1 VGSGSLGW
9 LIVRHVTPRRLAQ
22 ALARRRKR
30 SRVLRERR
38 DALRPHY
45 SFAAHGRGRLNVTL
59 VLRSAAKPTSSTYIR
74 LYSPMARPA
83 FAQRVGLDVVDE
95 KSMWISSRATVC
107 IVQRTAF
114 SKRSAA
120 RAFLA
125 EARRRGCV
133 VVVDSDDAFSAL
145 DPDHPQYEL
154 QAKRAAILDA
164 VMQEA
169 DEVWLSTDELSSA
182 HGDLPAHVVRN
193 TLDLGLWR
201 PDAVPAPLAG
211 AAPLRILYMGTTTHD
226 GDFALIAPVLDRL
239 HASRP
244 GEFEVVMVGVGRG
257 LPEKP
262 WMDVLKPP
270 DGAYPHFVP
279 WLAAQGPFDIGI
291 SPLVDSTFNRA
302 KSDIKCLD
310 YLALGARPVVSDVVP
325 YQVAELDGLVDRVD
339 NDPDR
344 WYAVL
349 ERLVDDREQLRTDVD
364 GRRAAGLAYLTS
376 TRSADATAA
385 HLRRRID
392 ALVASPRTP
401 SQTSPSTT

>member
-1 VGSGSLGW
+1 ML
-9 LIVRHVTPRRLAQ
+9 T
-22 ALARRRKR
+22 
-30 SRVLRERR
+30 ERR

-45 SFAAHGRGRLNVTL
+45 AFAAHGRGRLNVTI
-59 VLRSAAKPTSSTYIR
+59 VLRNAARPTSSTYIR
-74 LYSPMARPA
+74 LYSPLARPA
-83 FAQRVGLDVVDE
+83 FARRVGMDVVDE
-95 KSMWISSRATVC
+95 KSLWISPRTAVC

-114 SKRSAA
+114 SKRSTA

-125 EARRRGCV
+125 EARRRGCLV
-133 VVVDSDDAFSAL
+133 IVDSDDAFSAL

-154 QAKRAAILDA
+154 QVKRAAILED
-164 VMQEA
+164 VMREA
-169 DEVWLSTDELSSA
+169 DEVWLSTEELAAA
-182 HGDLPAHVVRN
+182 HAGQATHVVRN

-201 PDAVPAPLAG
+201 PEAVPAALPG

-239 HASRP
+239 HASHP
-244 GEFEVVMVGVGRG
+244 GAFEVVMVGVGRG
-257 LPEKP
+257 LPERP

-279 WLAAQGPFDIGI
+279 WLASQGPFDIGI

-325 YQVAELDGLVDRVD
+325 YRVPELDDLVDRVG
-339 NDPDR
+339 NEPDH
-344 WYAVL
+344 WYDVL
-349 ERLVDDREQLRTDVD
+349 VRLVDDRTQLRGDAD
-364 GRRAAGLAYLTS
+364 GRRAAGLAYVTT

-385 HLRRRID
+385 HLRARID
-392 ALVASPRTP
+392 ALRARPRTP
-401 SQTSPSTT
+401 APTSPSTT

>member
-1 VGSGSLGW
+1 
-9 LIVRHVTPRRLAQ
+9 VTPRRLVR
-22 ALARRRKR
+22 ALARRRER
-30 SRVLRERR
+30 ASLLAERR
-38 DALRPHY
+38 AALRPHY
-45 SFAAHGRGRLNVTL
+45 AFGAHGRGRLNVTI
-59 VLRSAAKPTSSTYIR
+59 VLRNATKPTSSTFIR
-74 LYSPMARPA
+74 LYSPLARPA
-83 FAQRVGLDVVDE
+83 FARRVGLDIVDE
-95 KSMWISSRATVC
+95 KSMWISPRTTVC

-125 EARRRGCV
+125 EARRRGCL

-154 QAKRAAILDA
+154 QIKRAAILDD
-164 VMQEA
+164 VMGES
-169 DEVWLSTDELSSA
+169 DEVWLSTDELA
-182 HGDLPAHVVRN
+182 AAYPGRATHVVRN

-201 PDAVPAPLAG
+201 PDDVPSPLPG
-211 AAPLRILYMGTTTHD
+211 VAPLRILYMGTTTHD

-239 HASRP
+239 HAAHP

-270 DGAYPHFVP
+270 DGAYPRFVP
-279 WLAAQGPFDIGI
+279 WLASQGPFDIGI

-310 YLALGARPVVSDVVP
+310 YLALGARPVVSDVLP
-325 YQVAELDGLVDRVD
+325 YQVAELDTLVDRVG
-339 NDPDR
+339 NDPDE
-344 WYAVL
+344 WFAVL
-349 ERLVDDREQLRTDVD
+349 ERLVDDRTDLRDNAD
-364 GRRAAGLAYLTS
+364 GRRVAGLAYVAT

-385 HLRRRID
+385 HLRDRID
-392 ALVASPRTP
+392 ALRAGPRVPQQISPRT
-401 SQTSPSTT
+401 T